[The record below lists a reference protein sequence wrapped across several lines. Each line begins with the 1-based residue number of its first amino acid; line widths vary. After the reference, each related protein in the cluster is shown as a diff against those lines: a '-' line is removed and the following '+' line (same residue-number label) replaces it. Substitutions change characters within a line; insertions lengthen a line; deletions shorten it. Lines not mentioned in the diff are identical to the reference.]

1 RLGALPSTARLVGLV
16 IGAAVAVLLLLL
28 LAACLCRG
36 RQDPDVERNP
46 PAARRN
52 RVRWAQPWLFPRRG
66 QLGHFHYFHHPGHVS
81 GMRHAGLHHHHLHH
95 LHHHQAHHQGHLHH
109 HHAHHLAHLH
119 VHRGHR

>member
-1 RLGALPSTARLVGLV
+1 MLGLVGLV

-81 GMRHAGLHHHHLHH
+81 GMRHAGLHHQHLHH